1 MNKDENMNIT
11 LNQYVDF
18 CERLGS
24 DPEPHLRVGQ
34 RFLNMFFSNV
44 SDPELYYETDDST
57 CHELIL
63 HRYVIT

>member
-1 MNKDENMNIT
+1 MRIT

-18 CERLGS
+18 CERLGK
-24 DPEPHLRVGQ
+24 DPAPYLRVGQ
-34 RFLNMFFSNV
+34 RFLNMHFSDV